1 MLMTNPPATQT
12 RADKQAFTLIEL
24 LVVISIIAILASL
37 GFPAVNGAIDSAR
50 KARAGSDVAQIA
62 TAVVAYEV
70 EYGKLPTHT
79 GSDVNSTL
87 MATLSGNSTD
97 NPRKIVFLE
106 ASEWK
111 KGRGGTN
118 SSGFCDPWDSTNVYQ
133 IAIDSGSAD
142 QTNYDNYVT
151 AGTNSTNIMKKV
163 AVWNIPTGTD
173 AEKKRRYVTSW

>member
-1 MLMTNPPATQT
+1 MTNPPASRT
-12 RADKQAFTLIEL
+12 RTDKQAFTLIEL

-70 EYGKLPTHT
+70 EYGRLPTNS
-79 GSDVNSTL
+79 GSAVNPTL
-87 MATLSGNSTD
+87 MDALTGATTND

-106 ASEWK
+106 ASPWK
-111 KGRGGTN
+111 KGKGGTN
-118 SSGFCDPWDSTNVYQ
+118 GSGFCDPWDSTNVYQ
-133 IAIDSGSAD
+133 IALD
-142 QTNYDNYVT
+142 TNYDNLVT
-151 AGTNSTNIMKKV
+151 AGTPSTNITKKV
-163 AVWNIPTGTD
+163 AVWNNPTGTD

>member
-1 MLMTNPPATQT
+1 MTNPPAT
-12 RADKQAFTLIEL
+12 RARTDKQAFTLIEL

-70 EYGKLPTHT
+70 EYGRLPTHT
-79 GSDVNSTL
+79 GSAVNSTL
-87 MATLSGNSTD
+87 MDALTGATTND

-106 ASEWK
+106 ASPWK
-111 KGRGGTN
+111 KGKGGTN
-118 SSGFCDPWDSTNVYQ
+118 SSGFCDPWDSASVYQ
-133 IAIDSGSAD
+133 IALD
-142 QTNYDNYVT
+142 TNYTNSVL
-151 AGTNSTNIMKKV
+151 AGTNSTNITKKV